1 MLIGGT
7 VMLIKEWALF
17 KLLQQ
22 SLRQT
27 ISEKLNIVCLGT
39 NSSILHLVY
48 QMFCHRTLGSAWPK
62 SSTLEQLQTSEKTRN
77 KPCWWIT
84 WSLNIKSQSQNT
96 YSLLSYTPPTPPH
109 PPPKWQA
116 CRVGQENDST
126 GQATSKI
133 FIDFWMVDRSNDA
146 VAHNVCPS
154 VPDGWNGWKHH
165 LFRRVWKIASTKK
178 C

>member
-1 MLIGGT
+1 MVKVKCWLYMANKTKHGQYTTSNKLSLDADVWWLAVKYFHTRLRVLMLIGRN
-7 VMLIKEWALF
+7 VILIKEWALF

-27 ISEKLNIVCLGT
+27 EKLNIVCLGT

-48 QMFCHRTLGSAWPK
+48 QMFCHSTLGSAWPK

-77 KPCWWIT
+77 KPCWWIM

-109 PPPKWQA
+109 PPPPIQM
-116 CRVGQENDST
+116 T
-126 GQATSKI
+126 GLQSGPGK
-133 FIDFWMVDRSNDA
+133 RQHRPGN
-146 VAHNVCPS
+146 
-154 VPDGWNGWKHH
+154 
-165 LFRRVWKIASTKK
+165 L
-178 C
+178 